1 MKRTRKVGTN
11 GTTTTSKK
19 GTEMGFVLYDKADRK
34 LVGASQPLYCMALED
49 AESHLDRMK
58 HEDVATGRYSVLRV
72 PE

>member
-1 MKRTRKVGTN
+1 
-11 GTTTTSKK
+11 
-19 GTEMGFVLYDKADRK
+19 MGFVLYDKADRK